1 MTPSGIDG
9 RLVDEWLRRAE
20 DDALNARS
28 ALKHRDGT
36 PTQVCF
42 LAQQIAEKLLK
53 GALIHFTGDA
63 PFVHDLAQLIDAL
76 APHLR
81 LPAEVAEHTEML
93 SRYYV
98 TARYPSEIPLET
110 FTWERAEE
118 AFAAAE
124 GVASVIRQELE
135 KLDPSLAKRAANT

>member
-36 PTQVCF
+36 PAQVCF
-42 LAQQIAEKLLK
+42 LAQQMAEKLLK
-53 GALIHFTGDA
+53 GALIHFAGDA

-76 APHLR
+76 APHLS
-81 LPAEVAEHTEML
+81 LPVEVTESTETL

-110 FTWERAEE
+110 FTWERAEK

-124 GVASVIRQELE
+124 RVASVIRRELE
-135 KLDPSLAKRAANT
+135 KPDSPPAKREST